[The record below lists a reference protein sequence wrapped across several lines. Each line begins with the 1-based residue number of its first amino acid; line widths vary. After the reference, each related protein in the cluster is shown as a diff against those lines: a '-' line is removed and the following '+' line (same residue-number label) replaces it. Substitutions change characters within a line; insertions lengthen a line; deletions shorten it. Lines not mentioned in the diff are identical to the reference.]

1 MSIPVHEAVFGRTT
15 LIRANILEILQFQRW
30 PSTVQRNAVPENQT
44 FVNVQ
49 LNMPKKNKPYRMQS
63 ILQSPLPRLTI
74 DKILHDLQFIFTASL
89 HSAGV
94 VENITVM
101 T

>member
-1 MSIPVHEAVFGRTT
+1 
-15 LIRANILEILQFQRW
+15 
-30 PSTVQRNAVPENQT
+30 
-44 FVNVQ
+44 
-49 LNMPKKNKPYRMQS
+49 MPKKNKPYRVQS

-101 T
+101 TRENEFVLDFMLATLYKARCSDQP